1 MKKILR
7 ILFLLL
13 ISVIVGCAAL
23 QKIELDQQYG
33 PAYPRSRL
41 VERVSGRIDYLRD
54 VKPILDNRCTVC
66 HGCYDAPCQLKLSAI
81 EGIERGAS
89 KAKVYDGSRLLAANL
104 TRLFDDANSMEQ
116 WRQKGFYPVLNERDQ
131 TEAAN
136 LSGGTMARMLELK
149 RLHPLPNGDRLPES
163 FDFSLNRDQQC
174 PKVEEFESFAK
185 DYPLW
190 GMPYGFPGLTDS
202 EHNILVEW
210 LKQGARHQNHA
221 PISKDY
227 SMRIAEWETFLNGRS
242 LKRQLMARYIYEH
255 LFLAHLYF
263 DGYEIPLF
271 FRLVRSKSKP
281 GNPIELIATRRPYDD
296 PKTDK
301 VYYRLQPVRTTILV
315 KTHLPYA
322 LSPTRMARYR
332 ELFLT
337 PQYEVSRLPSYD
349 VATAANPF
357 IAFRSIPVSARYRF
371 MLDEAQFTIMGFIK
385 GPVCRG
391 QMALN
396 VIEDQ
401 FWLVFVDPDHPLID
415 PQNEFLAKE
424 KTNLRLPA
432 QNQSNSTALL
442 AWLEYSK
449 RQKNYLKA
457 KARYL
462 EKNLTDKKD
471 ISLDLIWDG
480 DGHNPNAAL
489 TIFRHFDS
497 ASVVQG
503 FVGDSPKTAW
513 VIGYPLLERIHYLLV
528 AGFDVYGNY
537 GHQLN
542 SRLYMD
548 FLRMEG
554 EFNFLTLLPR
564 KDRQT
569 ERNYWYR
576 GASEQVKSYIY
587 GQRINFDQDSGI
599 NFRTDNPKAE
609 LFELLRQRLRSVL
622 NGSYAIDQIKDPMVE
637 KSLAR
642 LARLQGAGLSP
653 IPQTVFLTITNI
665 ETGSL
670 GMYTLIHNIGHSNVS
685 HLFSESAEYLPN
697 EDSLTVTKGFVGAYP
712 NAFLH
717 VKKSQL
723 IELVDA
729 ISGIKHNEDY
739 RSLLDRFGVRRTNP
753 GFWRY
758 SDRLHSAYKNENFF
772 EAGIFDY
779 NRLENR

>member
-1 MKKILR
+1 MAKIR
-7 ILFLLL
+7 GIIFLLL
-13 ISVIVGCAAL
+13 ISVIVGCVAL
-23 QKIELDQQYG
+23 QKIELDKQYG
-33 PAYPRSRL
+33 PAYPRNRL
-41 VERVSGRIDYLRD
+41 VDPVSGSIDYLRD
-54 VKPILDNRCTVC
+54 VKPILENRCVVC
-66 HGCYDAPCQLKLSAI
+66 HGCYDAPCQLKLSAV

-89 KAKVYDGSRLLAANL
+89 KKKVYDGSRLLAANL
-104 TRLFDDANSMEQ
+104 TRLFDDAHTTEQ
-116 WRQKGFYPVLNERDQ
+116 WRHKGFYPVLNERDQ

-149 RLHPLPNGDRLPES
+149 RLHPLPRGDRLPES
-163 FDFSLNRDQQC
+163 FDLSLDRDQQC
-174 PKVEEFESFAK
+174 PKIEEFESFAK

-190 GMPYGFPGLTDS
+190 GMPYGFPGLPDS
-202 EHNILVEW
+202 EHDVIVEW
-210 LKQGARHQNHA
+210 LKQGAHHQKPA
-221 PISKDY
+221 PISKDD
-227 SMRIAEWETFLNGRS
+227 SVRIAEWETFLNGRS
-242 LKRQLMARYIYEH
+242 LKQQLMARYIYEH

-263 DGYEIPLF
+263 DGKETPSF

-281 GNPIELIATRRPYDD
+281 GDRIELIATRRPYDD

-301 VYYRLQPVRTTILV
+301 FYYRLQPVRSTILV
-315 KTHLPYA
+315 KTHMPYA
-322 LSPTRMARYR
+322 LSPMRMARYR

-337 PQYEVSRLPSYD
+337 PQYEVPRLPSYKVD
-349 VATAANPF
+349 TSANPF
-357 IAFRSIPVSARYRF
+357 MAFRAIPVSSRYRF

-401 FWLVFVDPDHPLID
+401 FWVVFVDPDHPLLY
-415 PQNEFLAKE
+415 PQSEFLAKE
-424 KTNLRLPA
+424 KSNLRLPA
-432 QNQSNSTALL
+432 QNQSNSTAML
-442 AWLEYSK
+442 AWLEYSR

-471 ISLDLIWDG
+471 VSLDLIWNG
-480 DGHNPNAAL
+480 DGRNPNAAL

-503 FVGDSPKTAW
+503 FVGDPPKTAW

-564 KDRQT
+564 KDREK

-576 GASEQVKSYIY
+576 GASENVKSYIY
-587 GQRINFDQDSGI
+587 GRRINFDQDSGI
-599 NFRTDNPKAE
+599 DYRTNNPKAE
-609 LFELLRQRLRSVL
+609 LFELLQQRLRAVL
-622 NGSYAIDQIKDPMVE
+622 NRSYAIDQIKDPIVE
-637 KSLAR
+637 KSLKE
-642 LARLQGAGLSP
+642 LARVHGIRLSP
-653 IPQTVFLTITNI
+653 MPQTVFLTVTNS
-665 ETGSL
+665 ETGVL
-670 GMYTLIHNIGHSNVS
+670 GMYTLIHNVGHSNVS
-685 HLFSESAEYLPN
+685 HLFSEATEYLPE
-697 EDSLTVTKGFVGAYP
+697 EDTLTVTKGFVGAYP
-712 NAFLH
+712 NAFFH

-723 IELVDA
+723 TEFVDA
-729 ISGIKHNEDY
+729 IAELKNDEDY
-739 RSLLDRFGVRRTNP
+739 RSLLGRFGIRRTAP
-753 GFWRY
+753 DFWRY
-758 SDRLHSAYKNENFF
+758 SDKLHSAYRNENSL